1 MGHSLLISPSYK
13 TTNNKSMKR
22 KRILIATMPLDG
34 HLNPLTGLA
43 MHLQSIGHDV
53 RWYTGPS
60 YADKIQKLGIPF
72 YPFQKAR
79 EVNQLNLDT
88 EFPERLQMK
97 GTIKRLRF
105 DLNNVFFLRA
115 PELVSDVKAI
125 YEEFPFDLLLC
136 DAAFTGGLL
145 VKKLLNV
152 PVVSMGI
159 SPLGETSKALP
170 PSGLGLEPSN
180 TFLGRLKQDFLRY
193 MVTNFLLK
201 PCTDVYNQVLV
212 DHGLT
217 PTTDFV
223 FDSFTREPDLYLQ
236 SGTPGFEYSRPDMSP
251 NVRFVGPLLPY
262 SQGIRHPFRQV
273 NLVRQYKRVVLVT
286 QGTVERDPKKIII
299 PTLEAFKDDART
311 LVIVTT
317 GGSQTE
323 ELRASYPHPSVIIED
338 FIDFNSVMPYA
349 DVYVTNGGYGGTMLA
364 LQHKLPLVA
373 AGIHEGKNEITAR
386 IGYFKVGINLKTEMP
401 SPTKIRKSVEQV
413 LNDPYY
419 KINVQRLGSEFGHYD
434 TYQLCEQYIT
444 ELLAQTSTTPVE
456 KQISKTIRAKP
467 CRSGRCGLMVFRK
480 FLIGRLRYFRNY
492 KRSHAV
498 ESPVALL
505 GACLL

>member
-1 MGHSLLISPSYK
+1 
-13 TTNNKSMKR
+13 MKR
-22 KRILIATMPLDG
+22 NRILIATMPLDG

-43 MHLQSIGHDV
+43 MYLQSLGYDV

-60 YADKIQKLGIPF
+60 YTDKIRKLGIPF
-72 YPFQKAR
+72 YPFQQAR

-88 EFPERLQMK
+88 EFPERLRLK
-97 GTIKRLRF
+97 NTIKRLRF

-145 VKKLLNV
+145 IKKMLNV
-152 PVVSMGI
+152 PVVSIGI
-159 SPLGETSKALP
+159 GPLGETSKALP
-170 PSGLGLEPSN
+170 PSGLGLTPSN
-180 TFLGRLKQDFLRY
+180 TFMGRMKQSFLRY
-193 MVTNFLLK
+193 IVTKFLLK

-212 DHGLT
+212 NHGLT

-223 FDSFTREPDLYLQ
+223 FDTFTREPNLYLQ
-236 SGTPGFEYSRPDMSP
+236 SGTPGFEYSRPDMST
-251 NVRFVGPLLPY
+251 NIRFVGPLLPY
-262 SQGIRHPFRQV
+262 SQGVRHPFKQANQV
-273 NLVRQYKRVVLVT
+273 CQYKRVILVT

-299 PTLEAFKDDART
+299 PTLEAFKDDSQT

-317 GGSQTE
+317 GGSQTD
-323 ELRASYPHPSVIIED
+323 ELRAKYPHQNVIIED

-386 IGYFKVGINLKTEMP
+386 IGYFDVGINLKTET
-401 SPTKIRKSVEQV
+401 PTPAKIKESVEQV
-413 LNDPYY
+413 LCDPRY
-419 KINVQRLGSEFGHYD
+419 KSNAQRLGSEFESYD
-434 TYQLCEQYIT
+434 TNQLCEQYIS
-444 ELLAQTSTTPVE
+444 ELLAQPSIVPTE
-456 KQISKTIRAKP
+456 KQT
-467 CRSGRCGLMVFRK
+467 MTF
-480 FLIGRLRYFRNY
+480 
-492 KRSHAV
+492 
-498 ESPVALL
+498 
-505 GACLL
+505 CLN